1 MDFSV
6 YEGGAVCGALTAARE
21 GLYWALDA
29 RCRAQ
34 AGVVRLYACAPD
46 GTRQSLGVLMPE
58 GGDLRLRRRVSA
70 STLPLTDGWR
80 FTTDEREPVT
90 AAGVTIPDG
99 VIEGQ
104 GSARRLYV
112 PYDAAVPF
120 CLMEYVCFFTI
131 VRRAGRFFWTCALDE
146 NNTPV
151 FVDNPAKCDTIS
163 EDS

>member
-6 YEGGAVCGALTAARE
+6 YGGGAVCGALTAARE
-21 GLYWALDA
+21 GLYWALDV

-46 GTRQSLGVLMPE
+46 GARQSLGVLMPE
-58 GGDLRLRRRVSA
+58 GGELRLRRRVSA
-70 STLPLTDGWR
+70 SALPLTDGWR

-99 VIEGQ
+99 VIETQ
-104 GSARRLYV
+104 GCVRRLFV
-112 PYDAAVPF
+112 PYDEAAPF
-120 CLMEYVCFFTI
+120 ILMEYVCFFTI

-151 FVDNPAKCDTIS
+151 FVDNPAKCDTILEVS
-163 EDS
+163 